1 MRQIEL
7 TVANRNND
15 TDKIMSTQPLKNP
28 LKRLNSLENEAHYV
42 TENGSNGEEN
52 SETSVESSES
62 GNSENI
68 DCVSPRS
75 SRSSSL
81 NSTPEVSTSLAINTT
96 KNRVLNGPAYARN
109 LLRKRIMAPEVSS
122 FDYLSADD
130 VRIEDDTRPRIL
142 DYKSDAE
149 RPSGFR
155 KYSFNDKLKNLVDM
169 SRESN
174 REKAAAMKKLITSPN
189 LLRKSQS
196 FKTTDSISS
205 SAENE
210 HLEKRRKRKISIG
223 KRSRK
228 SSKSQLVEKEHD
240 QKHEKHKPEQRST
253 KFRRRKLVKSQSESS
268 LFSYDVKKSK
278 LILLYSGDSSIK
290 SEKLVRKNRVDLLKH
305 NKESSMES
313 SSEYDDYS
321 SALSDVEV
329 FHRNLSPN
337 YSNKLKKGRRGF
349 AKRVWKSINSLF
361 LTDDPTGIAKPSPP
375 SICRNPHKTSNKSTS
390 MPGGLN
396 RVKSFSGRKNSLLK
410 SEENLVAKDDLV
422 LLKKNKKKHSREELT
437 LATKLQRIFK
447 FSRENML
454 DESPTRRSKSLD
466 YLFEYSTAAKD
477 SPAEWFEQRKK
488 AHSTLT
494 PRENNKRMAKN
505 SLQYKVIV
513 SQQPSPNKDGN
524 PPPSS
529 SSSSSNNN
537 KSTTSK
543 TIEKLLKRSTAF
555 DSNTNSSTTN
565 LSKLK
570 KSKSMA
576 RRKGLVRV
584 RLQDIKLVCH
594 RELESFLTD
603 KPFEPSEVT
612 DWCRALSESIKD
624 RIVQITEDNYKIV
637 AQVFIGALCDDGIH
651 AAVQCTTQKQN
662 NNDGEESDEGF
673 FTVTFKGKDLF
684 AVASVLHFE
693 LQ

>member
-1 MRQIEL
+1 MRQIDL
-7 TVANRNND
+7 TVANHD
-15 TDKIMSTQPLKNP
+15 TDKIMPTQPLKKP
-28 LKRLNSLENEAHYV
+28 LKRLDSLENEAHYV
-42 TENGSNGEEN
+42 TENGSHGEEN
-52 SETSVESSES
+52 SETSLESSES

-75 SRSSSL
+75 SRSSSC
-81 NSTPEVSTSLAINTT
+81 NSTPEVSASLTINTT
-96 KNRVLNGPAYARN
+96 KTRVLNGPAYARN
-109 LLRKRIMAPEVSS
+109 LLRKRMMAPEMSS
-122 FDYLSADD
+122 DYLSADD
-130 VRIEDDTRPRIL
+130 VRAEDDTRMRIL
-142 DYKSDAE
+142 DYKSDVE

-196 FKTTDSISS
+196 FKTTDSVSS

-210 HLEKRRKRKISIG
+210 HLEKRKKRKISIG

-228 SSKSQLVEKEHD
+228 SSKSQLVDKEND
-240 QKHEKHKPEQRST
+240 QKHEKHEKPEQRSN

-268 LFSYDVKKSK
+268 LSSYDVKKSK

-305 NKESSMES
+305 SKESSVES

-321 SALSDVEV
+321 SAFSDVEV
-329 FHRNLSPN
+329 LQRNLSPN
-337 YSNKLKKGRRGF
+337 SNNKARKMGRRGF

-361 LTDDPTGIAKPSPP
+361 LTEDSTALAKPSPP
-375 SICRNPHKTSNKSTS
+375 SNRKSSPKISKKSRS
-390 MPGGLN
+390 MPGSLD
-396 RVKSFSGRKNSLLK
+396 RVKSFSGRKSSFLK
-410 SEENLVAKDDLV
+410 SDDNLLAKDDLV
-422 LLKKNKKKHSREELT
+422 LLKKNKKKHSIEELT

-447 FSRENML
+447 FSRENVL
-454 DESPTRRSKSLD
+454 DDSLSGRSKSLD
-466 YLFEYSTAAKD
+466 YLLDYSVAPKD
-477 SPAEWFEQRKK
+477 SPVEWFEQRRK

-494 PRENNKRMAKN
+494 QRENDKRVAKN
-505 SLQYKVIV
+505 SLQYKIMI
-513 SQQPSPNKDGN
+513 SQQPSPNKDGD
-524 PPPSS
+524 PSP
-529 SSSSSNNN
+529 SNKLSN
-537 KSTTSK
+537 KLPTSQK
-543 TIEKLLKRSTAF
+543 IEKLLKRSTTF
-555 DSNTNSSTTN
+555 DNKSNSSSAN

-570 KSKSMA
+570 KSKSIA
-576 RRKGLVRV
+576 RRKGLIKV

-594 RELESFLTD
+594 RELELFLAE
-603 KPFEPSEVT
+603 KPFEPSEAS
-612 DWCRALSESIKD
+612 DWCRTLSESIKD
-624 RIVQITEDNYKIV
+624 RIMKITEDNYKIV

-662 NNDGEESDEGF
+662 NDGDESDEGF

-684 AVASVLHFE
+684 AVASVLYFE